1 LLLLFRAG
9 ERPDGER
16 LTSLVEAAERLTVT
30 NQIPGEQGQPA
41 AGFELLRDGLT
52 YDLLGLASGRSHPEQ
67 VDPFITRHR
76 FGFRGEVYS
85 SSLECMSLQ
94 PGPHLSAGM
103 HSVAVVRT
111 LASIAVT
118 LAELLPGLIAVAW
131 PPARSIVGVEFFRSS
146 VSAWLS
152 GGAFPSLGFAAF
164 EDDLEGGIV
173 SVGLS
178 WFTGQE
184 IRLANNIA
192 IDRAGAAKLGVRLV
206 NHLVSQGKLVEN
218 EFVVGPDGGRLALE
232 PTRDGKVVRVRRA

>member
-1 LLLLFRAG
+1 
-9 ERPDGER
+9 
-16 LTSLVEAAERLTVT
+16 
-30 NQIPGEQGQPA
+30 
-41 AGFELLRDGLT
+41 
-52 YDLLGLASGRSHPEQ
+52 
-67 VDPFITRHR
+67 
-76 FGFRGEVYS
+76 
-85 SSLECMSLQ
+85 
-94 PGPHLSAGM
+94 M

-111 LASIAVT
+111 LASVAVT

-146 VSAWLS
+146 VSAWLA
-152 GGAFPSLGFAAF
+152 GGAFPSLGFTAF

-232 PTRDGKVVRVRRA
+232 PTKDGKVVRVRRA